1 MRRGSASVSR
11 TLPPVRLFV
20 LARHAQSVL
29 NLENRVNGDPAV
41 DAPLTETGVE
51 EARRLGLQVAGIP
64 LELCV
69 HTRFPRTRMTAEA
82 ALDRREV
89 PLAVEPLLDDVDVGE
104 LEGWTL
110 DEYRGWKREHTRTD
124 RFPGGESL
132 DDAARRYARA
142 FRALLARDAA
152 AVLVV
157 CHEIPVRY
165 ALNGA
170 AGSEELDRP
179 VHGIPNATPFLL
191 DEETLERAACRIEQL
206 AAERKAGEE
215 GGRGS

>member
-1 MRRGSASVSR
+1 M
-11 TLPPVRLFV
+11 RLFV

-29 NLENRVNGDPAV
+29 NLERRVNGDPTV
-41 DAPLTETGVE
+41 DAPLTETGVA

-82 ALDRREV
+82 ALAGRDV
-89 PLAVEPLLDDVDVGE
+89 PLSSEPLLDDVDIGD

-110 DEYRGWKREHTRTD
+110 DEYRGWKREHTRSD

-132 DDAARRYARA
+132 DEAARRYARGL
-142 FRALLARDAA
+142 RALLARDAA

-170 AGSEELDRP
+170 ARSDALDRP
-179 VHGIPNATPFLL
+179 VYGIPNATPFLL
-191 DEETLERAACRIEQL
+191 DDEALERAARRIEQL
-206 AAERKAGEE
+206 AAQ
-215 GGRGS
+215 